1 MRGTERRITLV
12 ICSFVLFGAALQAQ
26 QTADRVPVE
35 LISYPEL
42 IIHNANLVTM
52 DDTTPTG
59 PPGTI
64 AQAMAIKGDTIQL
77 VGSND
82 QVLRLAGPGTRKIDV
97 QGRTVIPGLINTH
110 VHLHGGYISRWL
122 RRFPDELSKMFE
134 HVRNFNVAGNT
145 VDEVTNAIELVLKE
159 QMAAAPKEQWANI
172 SVQNRGK
179 YGFGIGAL
187 YLNEGHMTREKL
199 DALAPDR
206 PVYVGGGDAE
216 PLLNT
221 AGRNAFFDMFNLE
234 HTQENEFMTL
244 QNVKMAG
251 MLMELFW
258 RPRVPMMADGIEDG
272 LKHYAAMGFTG
283 FSSHI
288 IGYPIHDA
296 YMKLAREGRMPIRFG
311 YANRN
316 CQQMVADIARCF
328 ASLGD
333 TAGMGDKYFWNVGVT
348 LGGLDGDAP
357 EMCHTMDATPKVLAL
372 QECSARPDGPYWD
385 GVYWAI
391 RSRLRYVVN
400 HVMGDK
406 SVDYFLDMIEKA
418 MQDDPSLTLEYV
430 RSRRF
435 SADHCGWYPR
445 QDQLPRMA
453 RLNIHLSCAAKEID
467 DQGAFIPKIF
477 GEQYANR
484 IGPINSIL
492 KSGMIVA
499 NEGNFSGTADVENTI
514 FARFYPYITR
524 MRSDGVVLAPEERIN
539 RVQLLKMSTSYAASY
554 VLKDKELG
562 TLEAGKLADFVVL
575 SKDYFTVPQEEI
587 PAVYPLMTVVGGKTI
602 VLRQELAQAI
612 GMPAVGPQIKFSFEV
627 PKTEGGNDWTP
638 GDDYMS
644 REE

>member
-1 MRGTERRITLV
+1 MHRGERRLTLLV
-12 ICSFVLFGAALQAQ
+12 WVFIVAAGIARAQ
-26 QTADRVPVE
+26 NTVTGPAE
-35 LISYPEL
+35 LVQYPEL
-42 IIHNANLVTM
+42 IIHNAKIVTM
-52 DDTTPTG
+52 DDADPNGTV
-59 PPGTI
+59 GTI
-64 AQAMAIKGDTIQL
+64 TQAMAVRGDSILRLGTEAE
-77 VGSND
+77 
-82 QVLRLAGPGTRKIDV
+82 VLRLAGPQTRTIDLK
-97 QGRTVIPGLINTH
+97 GRTVIPGMINTH
-110 VHLHGGYISRWL
+110 VHLHGGYINRWL
-122 RRFPDELSKMFE
+122 RKFPAEMAKMFE
-134 HVRNFNVAGNT
+134 HVRQFRVSGNT
-145 VDEVTNAIELVLKE
+145 VDEVTKSIELVLKE
-159 QMAAAPKEQWANI
+159 QMASAPKEQWAEI
-172 SVQNRGK
+172 SVQNRGQ

-206 PVYVGGGDAE
+206 PVYIGGGDAE

-221 AGRNAFFDMFNLE
+221 AGRNAFFEMFNLDYTE
-234 HTQENEFMTL
+234 ENEFKTM

-258 RPRVPMMADGIEDG
+258 RPRVDMMADGIEDG

-296 YMKLAREGRMPIRFG
+296 YMKLSREGRMPIRFG

-316 CQQMVADIARCF
+316 CQQMVADIGRCF

-333 TAGMGDKYFWNVGVT
+333 MAGMGDKYFWNVGVT

-357 EMCHTMDATPKVLAL
+357 EMCHTMDASPKVLAL

-406 SVDYFLDMIEKA
+406 SIDYFLDMVEKA
-418 MQDDPSLTLEYV
+418 MQDDPSLTLEYI
-430 RSRRF
+430 RARRL

-445 QDQLPRMA
+445 QDQLGRMA
-453 RLNIHLSCAAKEID
+453 RLNIHLSCASKEID

-492 KSGMIVA
+492 KSGIIVA
-499 NEGNFSGTADVENTI
+499 NEGNFSGTDDVEHTT
-514 FARFYPYITR
+514 FARFYPFITR
-524 MRSDGVVLAPEERIN
+524 MRSDGAVLAPQERIN

-562 TLEAGKLADFVVL
+562 TLEPGKLADFVVL
-575 SKDYFTVPQEEI
+575 SKDYFTIPEEAI
-587 PAVYPLMTVVGGKTI
+587 PTVYPLMTVVGGKTI
-602 VLRQELAQAI
+602 VLREELANDI
-612 GMPAVGPQIKFSFEV
+612 GLPAVGPQLEFTFEV
-627 PKTEGGNDWTP
+627 PKTEGGNNWTP
-638 GDDYMS
+638 GDDYMT
-644 REE
+644 EE

>member
-1 MRGTERRITLV
+1 MRGDMIQYL
-12 ICSFVLFGAALQAQ
+12 
-26 QTADRVPVE
+26 
-35 LISYPEL
+35 
-42 IIHNANLVTM
+42 
-52 DDTTPTG
+52 
-59 PPGTI
+59 GTN
-64 AQAMAIKGDTIQL
+64 TH
-77 VGSND
+77 
-82 QVLRLAGPGTRKIDV
+82 VLRLAGPQTRKIDLK
-97 QGRTVIPGLINTH
+97 GRTVIPGMINTH
-110 VHLHGGYISRWL
+110 VHLHGRYINRWL
-122 RRFPDELSKMFE
+122 RRFPEEMTKLFE
-134 HVRNFNVAGNT
+134 HVRNFNVSGNT
-145 VDEVTNAIELVLKE
+145 PAEVTYAIELVLKE
-159 QMAAAPKEQWANI
+159 QMATAPKEQWASI
-172 SVQNRGK
+172 SVQNRGM

-187 YLNEGHMTREKL
+187 YLNEGHMTREEL

-206 PVYVGGGDAE
+206 PVYLGGGDAA

-221 AGRNAFFDMFNLE
+221 TARDAFFDMFNLE
-234 HTQENEFMTL
+234 HTDENEFRTL

-316 CQQMVADIARCF
+316 CQQMIADIARCF
-328 ASLGD
+328 ANLGD

-357 EMCHTMDATPKVLAL
+357 EMCHTMNASPKVLAL

-391 RSRLRYVVN
+391 RSRMRYVVN

-406 SVDYFLDMIEKA
+406 SIDYFLDMIDKA
-418 MQDDPSLTLEYV
+418 MQDDPSLTLEYI

-453 RLNIHLSCAAKEID
+453 RLNIHLSCASKEID
-467 DQGAFIPKIF
+467 DQGAFIPRIF

-499 NEGNFSGTADVENTI
+499 NEGNFSGTSDVEHTT
-514 FARFYPYITR
+514 FSRFYPYITR
-524 MRSDGVVLAPEERIN
+524 MRSDGVVLAPQEKIN

-554 VLKDKELG
+554 VLKEKELG
-562 TLEAGKLADFVVL
+562 TLEPGKLADFLVL
-575 SKDYFTVPQEEI
+575 NKDYFTIPEEDI
-587 PAVYPLMTVVGGKTI
+587 PAVMPLMTVVGGKTI
-602 VLRQELAQAI
+602 VLREELAQDI
-612 GMPAVGPQIKFSFEV
+612 GSTPVGPQINFSFEV
-627 PKTEGGNDWTP
+627 PKAEGGNDWVP
-638 GDDYMS
+638 EADYMT
-644 REE
+644 EE

>member
-1 MRGTERRITLV
+1 MFEVGRRIIPL
-12 ICSFVLFGAALQAQ
+12 ICIFSLGAALQAQ
-26 QTADRVPVE
+26 QTVDQVPTE

-42 IIHNANLVTM
+42 IIHNAKIVTM
-52 DDTTPTG
+52 DDRTPTG

-64 AQAMAIKGDTIQL
+64 VQAMAVTGDTIQFL
-77 VGSND
+77 GTDAEALRFVGP
-82 QVLRLAGPGTRKIDV
+82 QTQKIDLK
-97 QGRTVIPGLINTH
+97 GHTVIPGMINTH

-122 RRFPDELSKMFE
+122 RKFPDEMAKMFE
-134 HVRNFNVAGNT
+134 HVRRFSVSGNT
-145 VDEVTNAIELVLKE
+145 PAEVTYAIELVLKE
-159 QMAAAPKEQWANI
+159 QMATAPKEQWANI
-172 SVQNRGK
+172 SVQNRGR

-187 YLNEGHMTREKL
+187 YLNEGHMTRDQL

-206 PVYVGGGDAE
+206 PVYLGGGDAA

-221 AGRNAFFDMFNLE
+221 AARNAFFDLFNLE
-234 HTQENEFMTL
+234 HTNENEFKTL

-258 RPRVPMMADGIEDG
+258 RPRVAMMADGIEDG

-296 YMKLAREGRMPIRFG
+296 YMKLSREGRMPIRFG

-357 EMCHTMDATPKVLAL
+357 EMCHTMDASPKVLAL
-372 QECSARPDGPYWD
+372 QECSARLDGPYWD

-406 SVDYFLDMIEKA
+406 SIDYFLQMIEKA
-418 MQDDPSLTLEYV
+418 MKDDPSLTLDYI

-445 QDQLPRMA
+445 QDQLQRMA
-453 RLNIHLSCAAKEID
+453 ELNIHLSCASKEID

-499 NEGNFSGTADVENTI
+499 NEGNFSGTDDVENTT
-514 FARFYPYITR
+514 FARFYPFISR
-524 MRSDGVVLAPEERIN
+524 KRSDGVVIAPHEAIN
-539 RVQLLKMSTSYAASY
+539 RVQLLKMSTSYPASY
-554 VLKDKELG
+554 VLKEKELG
-562 TLEAGKLADFVVL
+562 TLEQGKLADFVVL
-575 SKDYFTVPQEEI
+575 NKDYFTVPQEEI
-587 PAVYPLMTVVGGKTI
+587 PTVHPLMTVVGGKTI
-602 VLRQELAQAI
+602 VLREELAQDV
-612 GMPAVGPQIKFSFEV
+612 GLSAVGPQIDFTFEV
-627 PKTEGGNDWTP
+627 PKTRDGNDWVP
-638 GDDYMS
+638 EEDYLS
-644 REE
+644 GE

>member
-1 MRGTERRITLV
+1 MFDVGRRIIPL
-12 ICSFVLFGAALQAQ
+12 ICIFFLGAALQAQ
-26 QTADRVPVE
+26 QTVDRVPTE

-42 IIHNANLVTM
+42 IIHNAKIVTM
-52 DDTTPTG
+52 DDRTPTG

-64 AQAMAIKGDTIQL
+64 VQAMAVTGDTIQFL
-77 VGSND
+77 GAD
-82 QVLRLAGPGTRKIDV
+82 AEVLRFVGPQTQKIDLK
-97 QGRTVIPGLINTH
+97 GHTVIPGMINTH

-122 RRFPDELSKMFE
+122 RKFPDEMAKMFE
-134 HVRNFNVAGNT
+134 HVRRFSVSGNT
-145 VDEVTNAIELVLKE
+145 PAEVTYAIELVLKE
-159 QMAAAPKEQWANI
+159 QMATAPKEQWANI
-172 SVQNRGK
+172 SVQNRGR

-187 YLNEGHMTREKL
+187 YLNEGHMTRDQL

-206 PVYVGGGDAE
+206 PVYLGGGDAA

-221 AGRNAFFDMFNLE
+221 AARNAFFDLFNLE
-234 HTQENEFMTL
+234 HTNENEFKTL

-258 RPRVPMMADGIEDG
+258 RPRVAMMADGIEDG

-296 YMKLAREGRMPIRFG
+296 YMKLSREGRMPIRFG

-316 CQQMVADIARCF
+316 CQQMVVDIARCF

-357 EMCHTMDATPKVLAL
+357 EMCHTMDASPKVLAL
-372 QECSARPDGPYWD
+372 QECSARLDGPYWD

-406 SVDYFLDMIEKA
+406 SIDYFLQMIEKA
-418 MQDDPSLTLEYV
+418 MKDDPSLTLDYI

-445 QDQLPRMA
+445 QDQLQRMA
-453 RLNIHLSCAAKEID
+453 ELNIHLSCASKEID

-499 NEGNFSGTADVENTI
+499 NEGNFSGTDDVENTT
-514 FARFYPYITR
+514 FARFYPFISR
-524 MRSDGVVLAPEERIN
+524 KRSDGVVIAPHEAIN
-539 RVQLLKMSTSYAASY
+539 RVQLLKMSTSYPASY
-554 VLKDKELG
+554 VLKEKELG
-562 TLEAGKLADFVVL
+562 TLEQGKLADFVVL
-575 SKDYFTVPQEEI
+575 NKDYFTVPQEEI
-587 PAVYPLMTVVGGKTI
+587 PTVHPLMTVVGGKTI
-602 VLRQELAQAI
+602 VLREELAQDA
-612 GMPAVGPQIKFSFEV
+612 GLSAVGPQIDFTFEV
-627 PKTEGGNDWTP
+627 PKTRDGNDWVP
-638 GDDYMS
+638 EEDYLS
-644 REE
+644 GE